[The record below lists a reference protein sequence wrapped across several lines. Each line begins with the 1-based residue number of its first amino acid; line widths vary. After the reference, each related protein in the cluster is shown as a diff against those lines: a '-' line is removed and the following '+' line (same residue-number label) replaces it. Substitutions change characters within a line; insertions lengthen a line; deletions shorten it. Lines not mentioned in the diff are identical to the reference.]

1 MKHNIAFDPAIAVA
15 APFLEVALIECDIVN
30 APTSDALWA
39 EVEAASA
46 RIAAGYTIEQIRH
59 RPAIDATRA
68 A

>member
-39 EVEAASA
+39 EV
-46 RIAAGYTIEQIRH
+46 
-59 RPAIDATRA
+59 
-68 A
+68 